1 MTDDLALTRR
11 EVLAAG
17 LVLPLA
23 GWGLAREA
31 VAAPAVPAP
40 RAPVVDAYAFDELPL
55 GGLAGECSGE
65 WC

>member
-23 GWGLAREA
+23 GWGLEA
-31 VAAPAVPAP
+31 VAAPALPAP
-40 RAPVVDAYAFDELPL
+40 APAVDAYALDELPL